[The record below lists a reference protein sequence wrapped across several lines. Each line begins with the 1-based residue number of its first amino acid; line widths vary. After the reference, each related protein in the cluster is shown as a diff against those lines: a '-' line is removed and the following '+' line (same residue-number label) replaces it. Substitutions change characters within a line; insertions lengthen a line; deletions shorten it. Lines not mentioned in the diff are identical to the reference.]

1 MIKPDAY
8 KNIGK
13 IIDAIQVNGFRI
25 SKLKMSRFTEQS
37 SSEFYGEH
45 KGKPFFPNL
54 QNFITSDVVVGM
66 ELVADNAIQKWRD
79 LIGPTNTLKAKQDAP
94 DSIRALFGTDGTQNA
109 VHGSDSLT
117 SMKRETSFFFN
128 SDVKTRAMK
137 GTAQLNN
144 CTLCIIKPH
153 IVASGQAGV
162 IIDMILNEGF
172 EISAMEMFYLNK
184 ATIEE
189 FYDVYKT
196 VLPEYVPLIEHFIS
210 GPSIVLEVRQNNVV
224 KTFREMVGPNDP
236 EIAKY
241 LRPDTI
247 RQVVNKLNYLIEQS
261 LAWTE
266 LETLCIALIL
276 KRMAQQR

>member
-1 MIKPDAY
+1 
-8 KNIGK
+8 
-13 IIDAIQVNGFRI
+13 
-25 SKLKMSRFTEQS
+25 
-37 SSEFYGEH
+37 
-45 KGKPFFPNL
+45 
-54 QNFITSDVVVGM
+54 
-66 ELVADNAIQKWRD
+66 
-79 LIGPTNTLKAKQDAP
+79 
-94 DSIRALFGTDGTQNA
+94 
-109 VHGSDSLT
+109 
-117 SMKRETSFFFN
+117 MKRETSFFFN

-247 RQVVNKLNYLIEQS
+247 RQVAKSLIYFIEQN

-266 LETLCIALIL
+266 LEMLCIALIL